1 MPNHRSKQD
10 VLRLMRRVGLI
21 DEAEHARD
29 VLPDVIDLDSEQDRA
44 LLSQVGMEPNVEELR
59 DRLGGSP

>member
-1 MPNHRSKQD
+1 MSNHRSKQD
-10 VLRLMRRVGLI
+10 VLRLMRRVGLA
-21 DEAEHARD
+21 DEAERARD

-44 LLSQVGMEPNVEELR
+44 LLSQVGIEPNVDELR